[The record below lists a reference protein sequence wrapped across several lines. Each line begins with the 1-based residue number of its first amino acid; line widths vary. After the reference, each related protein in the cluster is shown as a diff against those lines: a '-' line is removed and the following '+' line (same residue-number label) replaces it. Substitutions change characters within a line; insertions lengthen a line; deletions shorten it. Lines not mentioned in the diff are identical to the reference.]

1 MTIFLDIKYRLAVI
15 HEDVVDFL
23 WKGKPLGAVI
33 ETHNRESEQY
43 ALFFRNSILE
53 EYPDKPV
60 VIRKSLLV
68 GETECGV
75 RVIIQR
81 GRALLRFWNRT
92 NQPTVDWVDPYNL
105 IEKFGEQ

>member
-1 MTIFLDIKYRLAVI
+1 MISLLDIKYRLAVL
-15 HEDVVDFL
+15 HEDAVDFL

-43 ALFFRNSILE
+43 ALHFRNAILE

-60 VIRKSLLV
+60 VIRKGEIE

-75 RVIIQR
+75 RVIIER

-105 IEKFGEQ
+105 LDRFGEQ